1 MSEAVTVENIN
12 VAEVMDREGA
22 KEAAGKLLNAM
33 EAEPAVAKLLEV
45 AETVEDAYAVV
56 KNYLKM
62 KLEDF
67 KVLFNKTV
75 DYFKEAKTALS
86 DEMMDNI
93 VGGSWLGDFWNKYKK
108 AIISTVIVV
117 GAIAASAATGGALA
131 GVAGAVIGGV
141 VGAAGGAGCAI
152 AYNQG
157 GITASANRQLV

>member
-1 MSEAVTVENIN
+1 MPEAVTVENIN

-22 KEAAGKLLNAM
+22 KEAAEKLLDSM
-33 EAEPAVAKLLEV
+33 EKNPAIAKLLDA
-45 AETVEDAYAVV
+45 AETVEDAYEVA

-93 VGGSWLGDFWNKYKK
+93 VGGSWFSNFWESSKRS
-108 AIISTVIVV
+108 IISTLIVV
-117 GAIAASAATGGALA
+117 GATVAGAAIGFAVGGFAGA
-131 GVAGAVIGGV
+131 CYGGVAGFY
-141 VGAAGGAGCAI
+141 VGATGAA
-152 AYNQG
+152 AYLYNTQE
-157 GITASANRQLV
+157 NK